1 MSKPKPKILVFASGT
16 KDGGGSGFEN
26 LVNKTRDNNL
36 NMEIVGV
43 VSNHKDGGVKRI
55 AEKLNVPFHLF
66 REISAEN
73 YRKIVQETGVD
84 FVALSGWLKLV
95 TGLDPR
101 TTFNIHPARLPLF
114 GGPGMY
120 GHFAHEAVMAAYRE
134 KKILYTEVTMHFV
147 TEKYDEG
154 PVFFRHPVE
163 IKQSDTSETLA
174 ERVKA
179 AEHIFQPIVTELVAN
194 GEIRWDGK
202 DPGSLIIPEQLLIT
216 PELYLDK

>member
-1 MSKPKPKILVFASGT
+1 MNKPKPKILVFASGT

-36 NMEIVGV
+36 KMEIIGV

-55 AEKLNVPFHLF
+55 AEMSGVPFHLF
-66 REISAEN
+66 QEMSAEN
-73 YRKIVQETGVD
+73 YRKIVQKTGAD

-95 TGLDPR
+95 TGLDPK
-101 TTFNIHPARLPLF
+101 TTFNIHPALLPRF

-120 GHFAHEAVMAAYRE
+120 GHFAHEAVMAAYRNGE
-134 KKILYTEVTMHFV
+134 ISCTEVTMHFV

-154 PVFFRHPVE
+154 PVFFRHPVR
-163 IKQSDTSETLA
+163 IARNDTPETLA
-174 ERVKA
+174 EKVKE
-179 AEHIFQPIVTELVAN
+179 AEHIFQPTVTEMVVN

-202 DPGSLIIPEQLLIT
+202 NPKSLVT
-216 PELYLDK
+216 PHSFLFPY